1 MSLNLYEV
9 AHNDIYIAEDLEQV
23 IRMHKEMYP
32 DTLGRD
38 EYIEKIP
45 PGRVIRYS
53 ITSII
58 GGEGVIVLTA
68 RQWTQLISKPQHL
81 MQYEW

>member
-9 AHNDIYIAEDLEQV
+9 AHNDIYIAENLAQV
-23 IRMHKEMYP
+23 CRMHREMHP
-32 DTLGRD
+32 GMLVKD

-45 PGRVIRYS
+45 SRRIVRYDIAS
-53 ITSII
+53 I
-58 GGEGVIVLTA
+58 GGEGLIILTA
-68 RQWTQLISKPQHL
+68 QQWTELISKPQHL

>member
-9 AHNDIYIAEDLEQV
+9 AHNDIYIADNLAQV
-23 IRMHKEMYP
+23 RRMHREMYP
-32 DTLGRD
+32 GMLVKD

-45 PGRVIRYS
+45 SRRIVRYDIAS
-53 ITSII
+53 I
-58 GGEGVIVLTA
+58 GGEGLIILTA
-68 RQWTQLISKPQHL
+68 QQWTELISKPQHL

>member
-23 IRMHKEMYP
+23 IRMHKEIYP
-32 DTLGRD
+32 DTPGRD

-45 PGRVIRYS
+45 PGRILKYDLAS
-53 ITSII
+53 IGSEGII
-58 GGEGVIVLTA
+58 ALTA
-68 RQWTQLISKPQHL
+68 QRWTFLISKPQHL